1 MFFWSGSSTLEA
13 CKVLAAR
20 KALAATKN
28 D

>member
-13 CKVLAAR
+13 WKVLAAR
-20 KALAATKN
+20 NALAATEN